1 MNSNSPASLVGLS
14 LSAFADSLAART
26 QTPGGGSLAAYM
38 VACGAATV
46 SMAARF
52 TSGDKYAAV
61 AEAMAR
67 RAAELDLLR
76 ARALALVDEDSAAY
90 DRVTAAFKLPKATDD
105 EKAARTA
112 AIQAATK
119 GALEVPFET
128 MEVALAVLR
137 QAREAAGSINP
148 NLASDCGSGA
158 HAALAGLESAL
169 ANVVINAA
177 SLKDAE
183 YVAARKAA
191 AESMRREAREC
202 AEVVRAA
209 LAPHIGG

>member
-1 MNSNSPASLVGLS
+1 MTTNPTVSLVGLS
-14 LSAFADSLAART
+14 LTTFSDALAART

-38 VACGAATV
+38 VACAAATV

-52 TSGDKYAAV
+52 TSGDKYIAV
-61 AEAMAR
+61 AQSMGAH
-67 RAAELDLLR
+67 AADLDLLR
-76 ARALALVDEDSAAY
+76 ERALALVDRDSAAY

-105 EKAARTA
+105 EKAARSA

-119 GALEVPFET
+119 GALEVPLEV
-128 MEVALAVLR
+128 MAVALAVLR
-137 QAREAAGSINP
+137 HAGAAAGSINP

-169 ANVVINAA
+169 ANVAINAA

-183 YVAARKAA
+183 YIAVRKAE
-191 AESMRREAREC
+191 AESMRREARAC
-202 AEVVRAA
+202 AEAVRAA

>member
-1 MNSNSPASLVGLS
+1 
-14 LSAFADSLAART
+14 
-26 QTPGGGSLAAYM
+26 
-38 VACGAATV
+38 V

-52 TSGDKYAAV
+52 TSGDKYIAV
-61 AEAMAR
+61 AQSMGAH
-67 RAAELDLLR
+67 AADLDLLR
-76 ARALALVDEDSAAY
+76 ERALALVDRDSAAY

-105 EKAARTA
+105 EKAARSA

-119 GALEVPFET
+119 GALEVPLEV
-128 MEVALAVLR
+128 MAVALAVLR
-137 QAREAAGSINP
+137 HAGAAAGSINP

-169 ANVVINAA
+169 ANVAINAA

-183 YVAARKAA
+183 YIAVRKAE
-191 AESMRREAREC
+191 AESMRREARAC
-202 AEVVRAA
+202 AEAVRAA